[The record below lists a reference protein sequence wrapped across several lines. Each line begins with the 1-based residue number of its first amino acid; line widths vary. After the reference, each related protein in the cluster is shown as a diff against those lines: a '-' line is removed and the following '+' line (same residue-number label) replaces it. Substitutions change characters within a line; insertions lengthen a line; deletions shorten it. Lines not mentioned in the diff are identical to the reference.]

1 MSRWGASAKR
11 FLTAGNG
18 RWIALFL
25 VVQMAVPASYYL
37 RKDRHDERFSWRMF
51 STMRMAKCDPEVNVG
66 GARVALGG
74 EFHEAWIELARR
86 GRTSVL
92 EAMAARLC
100 QRHRGQEVVLWLR
113 CTYLDGT
120 ARTLGGFDA
129 CKVPEL

>member
-66 GARVALGG
+66 GARVALPLHMSVPHGKG
-74 EFHEAWIELARR
+74 HVVAVGQHAGDLRGHGALDQADGAGTGRR
-86 GRTSVL
+86 G
-92 EAMAARLC
+92 
-100 QRHRGQEVVLWLR
+100 
-113 CTYLDGT
+113 
-120 ARTLGGFDA
+120 
-129 CKVPEL
+129 